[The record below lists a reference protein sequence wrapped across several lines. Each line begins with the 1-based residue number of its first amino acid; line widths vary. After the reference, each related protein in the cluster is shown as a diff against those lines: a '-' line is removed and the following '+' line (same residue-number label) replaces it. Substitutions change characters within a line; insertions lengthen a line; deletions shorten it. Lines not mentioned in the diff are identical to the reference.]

1 LLIWAQKKLNCA
13 KKKKGLGLIKSLEK
27 NTLFQCSM
35 IYERVNNALSA
46 VKTPHGLVFVNT

>member
-1 LLIWAQKKLNCA
+1 MLIWAQKKLNCA